1 MNKYFLKNRDFR
13 NIDSFL
19 LKDEWSDIKIE
30 YRFSGLVRLWSIP
43 IYTLNETESGLGK
56 TYQYLSL
63 LIQAPISLGCEE
75 DIKLGST
82 ITIE

>member
-1 MNKYFLKNRDFR
+1 MNKSFLKTRDIK
-13 NIDSFL
+13 NVDSFL
-19 LKDEWSDIKIE
+19 LKDEWSDIEIK
-30 YRFSGLVRLWSIP
+30 YRFSELVRLWSMP

-63 LIQAPISLGCEE
+63 LIQTPISLGCEE